1 MLYHQPFDRQQTAG
15 RKMNS
20 ARSFGSDMGQEPGP
34 RGAYAG
40 EGVIQARTM
49 IRYSPGRYDYD
60 FNPLTGKYNK
70 SVTVGRE
77 MHAELDPDDPKNGS
91 STSSGGDVHRDL
103 TGYLKRKWGIRPI
116 RGHLLNDHLGGL
128 SVEENLFPIS
138 HKANSRHLH
147 QVEGYVKT
155 LAYDRGSNRPGTV
168 GYDVSVMNED
178 GSQHFDEF
186 HPRTVF
192 DCHVIVYGREEA
204 DSAREDRATVLE
216 TGYVVYSDISD
227 GSAEG
232 GGSGFAGY
240 NIPYSN
246 NTSTRWNP
254 GNTKLEERQVD
265 NGNGYELHRRS
276 RPGSSVGQD
285 SLGTVTYESG
295 SYLASEPP
303 GDYGNQDNKWG
314 HCAEVLYA
322 ALSGELEEN
331 AGQILENRLD
341 GMYQKAEEI
350 VAEKLRSRIHEVSDI
365 VRALLYQNP
374 GRKSQETINAEI
386 AKVVRE
392 LWDSDKNS
400 AVLRGVCSLYVRY
413 LQEQESKAMGT
424 KAEDMFAANQAQ
436 MVDIIIRCDGEEA
449 RSKEVLLEIWGRNID
464 ASAERY
470 LEVFYRKGMQTIADT
485 VRKELQAQV
494 IPRIWQK
501 KDSDWI
507 SYVSDIVFRVGETN
521 QQKELEKVTEE
532 YILAGLK
539 NNDFGENIPFI
550 CGIAEK
556 GSESN
561 LYKNILKAG
570 IGSALDAAISRMQRM
585 ILSRLRATGL
595 SDEADNAVWQVIGEG
610 AELSAIVEGLRQGI
624 DISSHKDKCFEE
636 AYAALE
642 NETEENSG
650 EWKDNKA
657 SDDIIGKFYEEIV
670 RSKYKTLQNL
680 FCRIFYDCLTP
691 SMKENILAL
700 FGSYNLTINA
710 AAEMIMAQLG
720 VGEGCR
726 LDAISGC
733 TEEVVRKYVDTTPT
747 DYNWLD
753 LSQKFDTVSERKAY
767 EREHLIRIMLG
778 WEFNSPDIKA
788 IISNVV
794 YRWVFESDL
803 EEEGSEENDPAYEE

>member
-1 MLYHQPFDRQQTAG
+1 MIYHQPPDRQQTAG
-15 RKMNS
+15 RKRNS
-20 ARSFGSDMGQEPGP
+20 ARSFGSAMGQEPGP
-34 RGAYAG
+34 QGAYAG
-40 EGVIQARTM
+40 EGVIQAKTM
-49 IRYSPGRYDYD
+49 IHYSPGRYDYD

-77 MHAELDPDDPKNGS
+77 MHAKLDPDDPKNGS

-103 TGYLKRKWGIRPI
+103 TGYLNKKWGIRPI

-138 HKANSRHLH
+138 HEANSQHLH

-155 LAYDRGSNRPGTV
+155 LAYDRGSNRPGMV

-178 GSQHFDEF
+178 GSQQFDEF

-204 DSAREDRATVLE
+204 DSAREDRATILE
-216 TGYVVYSDISD
+216 TEYVVRSDISD
-227 GSAEG
+227 GSTEHDK
-232 GGSGFAGY
+232 SDFAGY

-246 NTSTRWNP
+246 NASTRWNP
-254 GNTKLEERQVD
+254 GNTKLEERQGD
-265 NGNGYELHRRS
+265 NGNGYELRRQS
-276 RPGSSVGQD
+276 QPGSSVGQD

-295 SYLASEPP
+295 SYLASELP
-303 GDYGNQDNKWG
+303 GDYEDWDNKWG

-331 AGQILENRLD
+331 AGQILEYRQD
-341 GMYQKAEEI
+341 GMYQKAEEL
-350 VAEKLRSRIHEVSDI
+350 VAEKLKSRIGEVSGI
-365 VRALLYQNP
+365 VSNLLFQNP

-386 AKVVRE
+386 KKVVGE

-400 AVLRGVCSLYVRY
+400 AVFTGVCSLYVRY
-413 LQEQESKAMGT
+413 LQEQESNAMGT

-470 LEVFYRKGMQTIADT
+470 LEVFYRKGMQTISDT
-485 VRKELQAQV
+485 VRKELQAKV

-501 KDSDWI
+501 KDTDWI

-532 YILAGLK
+532 YILEGFK
-539 NNDFGENIPFI
+539 DNDFRENIPFI

-561 LYKNILKAG
+561 LYKVILNAG
-570 IGSALDAAISRMQRM
+570 IGSTLEAAISRMQRM

-595 SDEADNAVWQVIGEG
+595 SDEADSVVWQVIGED
-610 AELSAIVEGLRQGI
+610 AELSMIVEGLRQGI
-624 DISSHKDKCFEE
+624 DISSCKDECFEE

-642 NETEENSG
+642 NETNENSG

-670 RSKYKTLQNL
+670 RNKYKTLQNL

-691 SMKENILAL
+691 LIKGKILAL
-700 FGSYNLTINA
+700 FGSSNLTINA
-710 AAEMIMAQLG
+710 VTEMIMAQLG

-726 LDAISGC
+726 LDAIPGC
-733 TEEVVRKYVDTTPT
+733 TEEVVRQCVDKTPT
-747 DYNWLD
+747 DYDWLD
-753 LSQKFDTVSERKAY
+753 LSRKFDPVSERKAY
-767 EREHLIRIMLG
+767 EKEHLIRIMLN
-778 WEFNSPDIKA
+778 WEFNFPDIKA
-788 IISNVV
+788 IIHNVV